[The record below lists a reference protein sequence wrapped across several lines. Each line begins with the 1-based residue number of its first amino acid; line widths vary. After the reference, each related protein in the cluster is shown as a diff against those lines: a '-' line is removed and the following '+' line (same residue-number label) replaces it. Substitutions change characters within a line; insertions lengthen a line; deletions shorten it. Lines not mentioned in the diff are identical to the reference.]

1 MAANKLTN
9 GIINKNNLIPLY
21 ILTWKITWTNIGN
34 RTIEKIIIILFLKWL
49 NFDVKNLLSV
59 FNTTIKE
66 NNNIKTK
73 IGILNM
79 KKLKKYVLG
88 VLAVS

>member
-1 MAANKLTN
+1 MAASKLTN

-34 RTIEKIIIILFLKWL
+34 RMIEKIIIILFLKWL

-59 FNTTIKE
+59 FSVI
-66 NNNIKTK
+66 IKTNNSNK
-73 IGILNM
+73 Q
-79 KKLKKYVLG
+79 
-88 VLAVS
+88 